1 MDPPSPPATSHTTP
15 TPPRLSLPLPS
26 RLALSTT
33 LTFPSTFLLGLLRGS
48 HISSLR
54 FRAEN
59 AHRLPKSQV
68 GWYLYHKSKTYASL
82 LGGVKEGVRNGVRVS
97 FWSAVFL
104 GCEEVVDRGRRM
116 GGVVGLEGM
125 FGGAGAGAGAEG
137 GEDRRGKGSGTGG
150 VDALGTV
157 VASLATAGAF
167 CLWNRFPYSMAV
179 RTAKRGLAFGLVYG
193 VAQDILRAAKG
204 DGVAAWMRWL
214 GVGERRMRRDTSTT
228 TATKT
233 LPQLE
238 QSPG

>member
-1 MDPPSPPATSHTTP
+1 
-15 TPPRLSLPLPS
+15 LPS

-33 LTFPSTFLLGLLRGS
+33 LTFPSAFLLGLLRGS
-48 HISSLR
+48 HLSSLR

-82 LGGVKEGVRNGVRVS
+82 LGGIKEGVRNGVRVS

-104 GCEEVVDRGRRM
+104 GCEE
-116 GGVVGLEGM
+116 
-125 FGGAGAGAGAEG
+125 
-137 GEDRRGKGSGTGG
+137 DRRGRGSGTGG

-214 GVGERRMRRDTSTT
+214 GVGERRIRRDTSSTP
-228 TATKT
+228 ATK
-233 LPQLE
+233 
-238 QSPG
+238 

>member
-1 MDPPSPPATSHTTP
+1 M
-15 TPPRLSLPLPS
+15 
-26 RLALSTT
+26 
-33 LTFPSTFLLGLLRGS
+33 
-48 HISSLR
+48 
-54 FRAEN
+54 
-59 AHRLPKSQV
+59 

-82 LGGVKEGVRNGVRVS
+82 LGGIKEGVRNGVRVS

-116 GGVVGLEGM
+116 GGVVGLEYM
-125 FGGAGAGAGAEG
+125 FGGAGAGADVDNDEG
-137 GEDRRGKGSGTGG
+137 GKDRRGRGSGTGG

-214 GVGERRMRRDTSTT
+214 GVGERRIRRDTSSTP
-228 TATKT
+228 ATKT
-233 LPQLE
+233 FPQLE
-238 QSPG
+238 QSPGVKSIR